1 MKVSSLLSTSLGAV
15 LGLRLFV
22 NKKVFAF
29 GRDDLLSRESVIPNP
44 FHDDELNR
52 NLEWRRQSELKA
64 VQYRTSIAEPAYMKL
79 RKRLDDGEISA
90 DQFRYDLLAVKERV
104 LLDMQIIMFGTAER
118 HARRNYVYE
127 YGCVKWTNSAL
138 NIVKDLG
145 PIVEIGAGGGHWA
158 KELRDRGVDIQAY
171 DNDSTDS
178 PTPTNARKTKV
189 LYGDE
194 KKLSW
199 YPHRTLLMVY
209 PPPGNMA
216 YNCLDQYKGDVIVY
230 VGEGRGGVNA
240 NSRFFD
246 KVEEEFDCVLIEPV
260 EPFSKCYEKMFVL
273 WRKAPRNHTLYRKLA
288 SWLW

>member
-118 HARRNYVYE
+118 HARRNYVCQLDTIAFNLESFVAKLYHFFFSRC
-127 YGCVKWTNSAL
+127 YFLFAL
-138 NIVKDLG
+138 
-145 PIVEIGAGGGHWA
+145 AH
-158 KELRDRGVDIQAY
+158 
-171 DNDSTDS
+171 
-178 PTPTNARKTKV
+178 PT
-189 LYGDE
+189 LF
-194 KKLSW
+194 
-199 YPHRTLLMVY
+199 LLI
-209 PPPGNMA
+209 
-216 YNCLDQYKGDVIVY
+216 CW
-230 VGEGRGGVNA
+230 GGVCGEIYVYFL
-240 NSRFFD
+240 FF
-246 KVEEEFDCVLIEPV
+246 
-260 EPFSKCYEKMFVL
+260 
-273 WRKAPRNHTLYRKLA
+273 LA
-288 SWLW
+288 QR